1 MAIECQIDHDRRM
14 VFARGLGTLTDQDFF
29 GYQREVWSR
38 ADVAGYDELM
48 DMSDVTEIAL
58 PSCERVRNL
67 ATLSATTDDRRSN
80 SKFAIIAP
88 NDLAFRLGRMYQAY
102 RGDEREQH
110 QEGRRVSLDGNRPP
124 MARV

>member
-1 MAIECQIDHDRRM
+1 
-14 VFARGLGTLTDQDFF
+14 
-29 GYQREVWSR
+29 
-38 ADVAGYDELM
+38 M

-67 ATLSATTDDRRSN
+67 ATLSATMDDRRSN